1 MPQRLFSCLL
11 SPGFWLGAAVGS
23 AAILAVVSGSLP
35 ETLRMHGLFFEI
47 GILPKE
53 NLAGCQILPP
63 RWRPSAKKRSLP
75 EEAGQR
81 DKESKE
87 RINVSGGGT
96 KTPLARIVSITVVGS
111 ETLATRKPRLLFS
124 FDGSLLLRF
133 EEARLLS
140 LLFQEPPRSP
150 RDEPDIFMRDAAP
163 DFWHS
168 TPPPA
173 SAKCPHGP
181 MAVAGPPG
189 AYAIPHPSAENVRDS
204 SGSSR

>member
-1 MPQRLFSCLL
+1 ME
-11 SPGFWLGAAVGS
+11 S
-23 AAILAVVSGSLP
+23 AGILPAVSGILP

-150 RDEPDIFMRDAAP
+150 RDEPEMTASF
-163 DFWHS
+163 HS
-168 TPPPA
+168 QALPPWPN
-173 SAKCPHGP
+173 
-181 MAVAGPPG
+181 VAEELALP
-189 AYAIPHPSAENVRDS
+189 
-204 SGSSR
+204 

>member
-1 MPQRLFSCLL
+1 MSNP
-11 SPGFWLGAAVGS
+11 AAKM
-23 AAILAVVSGSLP
+23 AA
-35 ETLRMHGLFFEI
+35 
-47 GILPKE
+47 
-53 NLAGCQILPP
+53 
-63 RWRPSAKKRSLP
+63 LP
-75 EEAGQR
+75 EEAVPPRRSGPSPKKQ
-81 DKESKE
+81 DKEIKNQRKE
-87 RINVSGGGT
+87 STFPGGVT

-181 MAVAGPPG
+181 MAVAGPPW
-189 AYAIPHPSAENVRDS
+189 AYAIPHPSAESVRDS